1 MFACEGLLTAFW
13 TCPGILKIDDTPPP
27 NAHQEMT
34 PDEIQPIHAL
44 EFRPTPHPMPSDS
57 SETVPV
63 ILSKPQALVLFEFLS
78 RFAEEERLEI
88 RDPAEQR
95 VLWDLLAELES
106 ALPEPLAHDYDELL
120 QKARESV
127 CTSLDGGKTE

>member
-1 MFACEGLLTAFW
+1 
-13 TCPGILKIDDTPPP
+13 
-27 NAHQEMT
+27 
-34 PDEIQPIHAL
+34 
-44 EFRPTPHPMPSDS
+44 MPSDS